1 VAAADGE
8 KDIWVWDIPKKT
20 SFTLTS
26 GPARKISPIWT
37 LDSRSVIFSSR
48 QEGYEGA
55 VVGYDVF
62 RRAADGTGPLEQLT
76 HTPASELALQVL
88 PDDRVLVRMGGSAGT
103 RSLNLLPL
111 VGNAKPEPVMPTL
124 TAAQRAGAVSPDGRW
139 IAYES
144 KEGSDQD
151 EIHVRPFPDT
161 GARQTKISSGGG
173 FRPVWTPS
181 DPSDWERSDNRELI
195 YVSQRA
201 RRGVAVKVLP
211 APPGALFAYGTPT
224 TLFDATKCSFGAG
237 GGYDV
242 SRDGQQFLMAKRL
255 NADEKRGQSLTVV
268 THWFDVVRAAMKGT

>member
-1 VAAADGE
+1 MFVFVPDPDAVPSELVWVARQGGETRIGVPPHNYSCPRLSPDGTKIAVAAADGE
-8 KDIWVWDIPKKT
+8 KDFWVWDIPKKT
-20 SFTLTS
+20 PFKLTS
-26 GPARKISPIWT
+26 GPARKISLIWT
-37 LDSRSVIFSSR
+37 L
-48 QEGYEGA
+48 
-55 VVGYDVF
+55 
-62 RRAADGTGPLEQLT
+62 
-76 HTPASELALQVL
+76 
-88 PDDRVLVRMGGSAGT
+88 
-103 RSLNLLPL
+103 
-111 VGNAKPEPVMPTL
+111 
-124 TAAQRAGAVSPDGRW
+124 DGRW
-139 IAYES
+139 IAYQS
-144 KEGSDQD
+144 KEGSDQE
-151 EIHVRPFPDT
+151 EIQVRPFPNTD
-161 GARQTKISSGGG
+161 ARQTKISSGGG

-181 DPSDWERSDNRELI
+181 DPSDWARSDNRELI